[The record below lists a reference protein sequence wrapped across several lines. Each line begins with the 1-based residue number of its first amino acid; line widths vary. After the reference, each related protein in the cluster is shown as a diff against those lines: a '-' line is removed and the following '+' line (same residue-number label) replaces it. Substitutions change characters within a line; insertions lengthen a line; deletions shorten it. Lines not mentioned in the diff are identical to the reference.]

1 MHQNNENI
9 KIIKLD
15 NGDDIVCALPKEQY
29 EDKHLLLKIEKPLQV
44 KYVPQL
50 TPEGFKDY
58 VALIKWAP
66 YTSDTIV
73 TIPKSKILTV
83 TTATEQMKHSY
94 TEIVREYSLVDKV
107 PSRKEVEPKRLS
119 NDENKKIND
128 IFDEFDDD
136 PNGPTFH

>member
-15 NGDDIVCALPKEQY
+15 NGDDIVCNLPKEQY

-50 TPEGFKDY
+50 TPDGFRDY

-73 TIPKSKILTV
+73 TIPKSKIMTV
-83 TTATEQMKHSY
+83 TSASEEMKASF
-94 TEIVREYSLVDKV
+94 TNISREYLLAEKV
-107 PSRKEVEPKRLS
+107 PARRNYESERLT
-119 NDENKKIND
+119 DEQNKKVNE
-128 IFDEFDDD
+128 IFDQFDDD
-136 PNGPTFH
+136 EPPTFH